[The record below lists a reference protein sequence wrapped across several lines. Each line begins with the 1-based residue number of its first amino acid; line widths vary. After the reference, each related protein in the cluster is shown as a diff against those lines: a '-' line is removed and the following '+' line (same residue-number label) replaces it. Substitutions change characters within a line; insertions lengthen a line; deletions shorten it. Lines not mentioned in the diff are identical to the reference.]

1 MPFKAGFQGA
11 FLATLLAVS
20 SGCGLMPDFGSD
32 GMSRSEKASL
42 NLQMGVR
49 YMDLGMLD
57 VAKEKLQT
65 AYDLDSRNPEVLN
78 AMAVFYER
86 IKDNEKAEDFYES
99 ALGKDPDNYS
109 IKNNFGR
116 FLCDRGNQEKGIA
129 LLQESLQSAMN
140 NRRWLAESN
149 IGLCLLQQNNRVQAE
164 EYFRKALQSNPEYA
178 PALKEMLKLS
188 YDNQQYMSARAFLER
203 YMAVAKHTPETLW
216 YAFQTERA
224 MGNYQ
229 AADEYQEQLINN
241 FPTSKEAQDIK
252 TAISK

>member
-11 FLATLLAVS
+11 FLVTLLAVS

-203 YMAVAKHTPETLW
+203 YMAVAKHTPDTLW

>member
-1 MPFKAGFQGA
+1 
-11 FLATLLAVS
+11 
-20 SGCGLMPDFGSD
+20 
-32 GMSRSEKASL
+32 
-42 NLQMGVR
+42 
-49 YMDLGMLD
+49 
-57 VAKEKLQT
+57 
-65 AYDLDSRNPEVLN
+65 
-78 AMAVFYER
+78 
-86 IKDNEKAEDFYES
+86 
-99 ALGKDPDNYS
+99 
-109 IKNNFGR
+109 
-116 FLCDRGNQEKGIA
+116 
-129 LLQESLQSAMN
+129 
-140 NRRWLAESN
+140 
-149 IGLCLLQQNNRVQAE
+149 LLQQNNRVQAE

>member
-1 MPFKAGFQGA
+1 MLFKAGLQGA

-20 SGCGLMPDFGSD
+20 GGCGLMPDFGSD
-32 GMSRSEKASL
+32 GMSRTEKASL

-116 FLCDRGNQEKGIA
+116 FLCDRGNQEKGMA

-140 NRRWLAESN
+140 NRHWLAESN
-149 IGLCLLQQNNRVQAE
+149 LGQCLLLQNNRLQAE

-203 YMAVAKHTPETLW
+203 YMAVAKHTPDTLW

-224 MGNYQ
+224 LGNY
-229 AADEYQEQLINN
+229 ATADEYKEQLLNT
-241 FPTSKEAQDIK
+241 FPTSKEAQDVK
-252 TAISK
+252 TAISR

>member
-1 MPFKAGFQGA
+1 
-11 FLATLLAVS
+11 
-20 SGCGLMPDFGSD
+20 
-32 GMSRSEKASL
+32 MSRSEKASL

-203 YMAVAKHTPETLW
+203 YMAVAKHTPDTLW